1 VNELWDKKVTFQ
13 MDANGQSTLLTGYG
27 LDVGGKRPLADIS
40 SEEVSTKRLKIG
52 TDPDAYVMPL
62 SEGKSGEVI
71 VADGLGGTNWEHPV
85 SAGNAVLENILF
97 DALNDVG
104 GPALTIVKSTVSTNA
119 WQLLID
125 PQGNRIVT
133 GTDGA
138 GPGWNPPVATGVTFV
153 YFETTL
159 PNITNTNDS
168 RFLLRVW
175 GNIGGRI
182 SGDEQPD
189 TQKNDVYSWIQE
201 QTEVAP
207 VGDELDIQ
215 LKVKN
220 VYHLRKLSPRAGL
233 TWDYDSLGE
242 SSQMYEVNIDPV
254 LWHGKTVRVGF
265 AFINEGLDPPAPPNI
280 VPNGAS
286 FSRMQLLLQFHG
298 NGAIA
303 TLPGD
308 IDHQTLANVG
318 TLTHSTIDSYLDQGV
333 KTSDSPTFGS
343 VRTGLIVGPVVNGN
357 ETVYIFDDLR
367 VGNPGTATGGL
378 IIQTNNTGAPDFAM
392 NIGGTP
398 ALRICA
404 QGSDDGFFATGGNQ
418 SQRIE
423 WDSSGFIF
431 TNELRLDQGLSIGF
445 ANPTTNYTL
454 PAVRGLANQILKT
467 DAGGIVT
474 WEDSPFDQSLDK
486 SDSVSFYRVDAPVH
500 SVSLNNEDAIALSA
514 TTPAGVGSEKMTIL
528 HSATGFPNTNI
539 MSFTKDSIETLVPL
553 ETKAVECE
561 GPLTIGVP
569 AVNYIM
575 PTARGFPGQVLKLGE
590 DGQTVGW
597 DTVGKYSQYQTVDCN
612 GWAGP
617 PAPGPTSMTLSGAAA
632 SKGSLYLPPDVL
644 KEGDCIHIRVSG
656 TIFSEGKN
664 EEVELRVVANGTD
677 VAGFPVTRDL
687 HSTTFIDLA
696 EVKNN
701 NPFEWEVDLQVRST
715 GIAGLD
721 NGLIYSNSQFS
732 YTKAATEEGGKMWNS
747 NGATTDIGLAGPTN
761 DWTLDVLAEW
771 QFGSAANLLSVQMMT
786 FTKTF

>member
-1 VNELWDKKVTFQ
+1 

-153 YFETTL
+153 YFETSL

-333 KTSDSPTFGS
+333 KTSDIPTFNKVTTNEILNAGQFLQLPNSIEAGWQGS
-343 VRTGLIVGPVVNGN
+343 PLSQMI
-357 ETVYIFDDLR
+357 L
-367 VGNPGTATGGL
+367 
-378 IIQTNNTGAPDFAM
+378 QTNLGGTSRIRFIRNNTPTVELVT
-392 NIGGTP
+392 IGGGGGYFQTAGNVGYTWDGACCFEFDQLLKLKD
-398 ALRICA
+398 ALVL
-404 QGSDDGFFATGGNQ
+404 GN
-418 SQRIE
+418 
-423 WDSSGFIF
+423 
-431 TNELRLDQGLSIGF
+431 
-445 ANPTTNYTL
+445 ANPLTNYIL
-454 PAVRGLANQILKT
+454 P
-467 DAGGIVT
+467 
-474 WEDSPFDQSLDK
+474 
-486 SDSVSFYRVDAPVH
+486 
-500 SVSLNNEDAIALSA
+500 
-514 TTPAGVGSEKMTIL
+514 TT
-528 HSATGFPNTNI
+528 
-539 MSFTKDSIETLVPL
+539 
-553 ETKAVECE
+553 
-561 GPLTIGVP
+561 
-569 AVNYIM
+569 
-575 PTARGFPGQVLKLGE
+575 RGFPGQVLKLGE

-761 DWTLDVLAEW
+761 DWTLDVLGEW